1 MGIYAS
7 SGRSRNPFGF
17 LATLVGLVGAV
28 CSLVLWTYQLN
39 PSSNVIRSFSARL
52 GPGGLLGDRLSLV
65 AVVCGALAI
74 GMAIVFSMGGKM
86 RASTGVAI
94 ALGVLA
100 VSYPALSALKVVAR
114 PFSHGSIP

>member
-17 LATLVGLVGAV
+17 LATLIGLVGAAS
-28 CSLVLWTYQLN
+28 SLVLWTYQLN
-39 PSSNVIRSFSARL
+39 PTSGLIRSFAARL

-74 GMAIVFSMGGKM
+74 AVAIVFAMGGKM
-86 RASTGVAI
+86 RASTGAAI

-100 VSYPALSALKVVAR
+100 LSYPALSALKVIAR